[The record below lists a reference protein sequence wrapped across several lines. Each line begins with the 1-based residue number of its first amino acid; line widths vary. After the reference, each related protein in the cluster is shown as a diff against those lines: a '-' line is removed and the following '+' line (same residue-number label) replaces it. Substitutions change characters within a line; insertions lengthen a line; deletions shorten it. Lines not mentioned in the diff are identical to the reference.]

1 MKNLTC
7 VAAML
12 LLSGCFT
19 YVPYEHTTPRTGD
32 RVTADLTPS
41 GSEDLARLVG
51 PRVGS
56 VRGQVVN
63 ADASSLLLSVSSTTN
78 YDEVTTDW
86 KGETVALP
94 LGGVDHILAKK
105 FSVGRTLLMTGVT
118 VGVGILGAKI
128 LTGVT
133 NSSNGTNGG
142 GGPNPN

>member
-1 MKNLTC
+1 
-7 VAAML
+7 
-12 LLSGCFT
+12 
-19 YVPYEHTTPRTGD
+19 
-32 RVTADLTPS
+32 
-41 GSEDLARLVG
+41 
-51 PRVGS
+51 
-56 VRGQVVN
+56 VN

-94 LGGVDHILAKK
+94 LGGVDHILTKK

-133 NSSNGTNGG
+133 NGGNGTNGG
-142 GGPNPN
+142 GGPQPN